1 MTFTV
6 TYRGRDGAKR
16 EEYIDAANRAECMAE
31 CRRRGIAPSS
41 IREGRAPLRPG
52 NGSAASQN
60 MARSQIG
67 KAAVLALVVL
77 AVAGGAWW
85 WFAARSAN
93 APHQAGTP
101 KPAAQKHVPPVKKAD
116 THERVSPAQKP
127 TSSNVT
133 NEVKDVP
140 LPPWNDSFMTNRE
153 MRLKYS
159 TLFQATTNEGGLV
172 IERYRL
178 PNGKTWRKMIDPPPL
193 FSNVSDQAIAMT
205 VGGAAGGPIPPVPGL
220 NDANLDAEF
229 LKSLEVP
236 ITIEANDSPRAVALK
251 MAVKETRDE
260 IVRLKAEGD
269 TRTVGQMLSD
279 HILVNN
285 RNASMQADALAEVK
299 RVRETEGEEFAKK
312 YLEAVNAHLKS
323 YGVRPIRLGEARVG
337 NPVHDEIK

>member
-6 TYRGRDGAKR
+6 TYRGKDGAKC
-16 EEYIDAANRAECMAE
+16 EETVEAASRSDCVAE
-31 CRRRGIAPSS
+31 CRRRGIAPTA
-41 IREGRAPLRPG
+41 IREGRSG
-52 NGSAASQN
+52 KSAASPN
-60 MARSQIG
+60 GRARSASARLVRI
-67 KAAVLALVVL
+67 VIALVVVIL
-77 AVAGGAWW
+77 VVAGVWW
-85 WFAARSAN
+85 WLASHSGRGV
-93 APHQAGTP
+93 PTQ
-101 KPAAQKHVPPVKKAD
+101 PAQPVNVQKRVPPVKKVDAQ
-116 THERVSPAQKP
+116 ERVPPVKKVVP
-127 TSSNVT
+127 TVKT
-133 NEVKDVP
+133 NEVHEAS

-153 MRLKYS
+153 MKLKYS
-159 TLFQATTNEGGLV
+159 TLIQATTNEGGLV

-193 FSNVSDQAIAMT
+193 FRNVSDQAIAMT

-260 IVRLKAEGD
+260 IVRLKADGD
-269 TRTVGQMLSD
+269 KRTVGQMLSD
-279 HILVNN
+279 HILANN

-323 YGVRPIRLGEARVG
+323 YGIRPIRLGKARTG
-337 NPVHDEIK
+337 SPVRDEIK